1 MNIVNP
7 TTLLHKIIIIPRYY
21 PTGIVKFSLYNET
34 TQLTDIV
41 TVVYNVVDGKMFI
54 DFDYDFIENQ
64 SFKVKITEN
73 DNVVYMGKL
82 FVTSQEPQSY
92 KITQNVYYK

>member
-21 PTGIVKFSLYNET
+21 PTGNVKFLLYNET

-41 TVVYNVVDGKMFI
+41 TVDYNVIDGKMFI

-73 DNVVYMGKL
+73 DNVVYRGKL

-92 KITQNVYYK
+92 KITQNVYYS